1 MPEQLLNCYPM
12 SMSKENCTRVEQ
24 IDSGK
29 PHCTV
34 KIYKVSEV
42 S

>member
-12 SMSKENCTRVEQ
+12 PMSKENCIRVEQ

-29 PHCTV
+29 PHCAV
-34 KIYKVSEV
+34 RIYKVSEV